1 VNDQDP
7 VVWRSSDDMVE
18 IANSTN
24 NWSYVNLSPALQA
37 WVRGQGI
44 ALGWAAVY
52 FPLAHP
58 RKTLRAARE
67 PFS

>member
-1 VNDQDP
+1 
-7 VVWRSSDDMVE
+7 MVE